1 MFSSYAITSQAKIL
15 PGIWFFTRKRDGSP
29 NARFREGGHRQLLG
43 KDYFPNKNYC
53 AVLSSRDNCILLA
66 LGASEGWQVYQSDI
80 VQTFL
85 NGVLDDAD
93 IYIQPPVR

>member
-1 MFSSYAITSQAKIL
+1 M
-15 PGIWFFTRKRDGSP
+15 
-29 NARFREGGHRQLLG
+29 
-43 KDYFPNKNYC
+43 NYC
-53 AVLSSRDNCILLA
+53 AVLSSPDNSIPLA